1 MTSASSVRSESPSRR
16 RLPLAITLVVV
27 GALVVAFFLFSGLY
41 TDYLWFAQ
49 LGYSSVLTTQWIAM
63 AVMFAVGFVAMAFPV
78 WLTLT
83 LAYRLRP
90 VYAKL
95 NSQLDRYQ
103 ELVEPLRRLAMWAI
117 PVVLGLF
124 AGLSAS
130 SRWETTL
137 LWLNRTVTGTT
148 DPQFG
153 LDLSFY
159 LFELPFYRGVVAF
172 ASAVVLISALLTAAV
187 AYLYG
192 SVRVNGRELRI
203 SKPSRIQLAVLAGL
217 YLLLQAVSIWLDQY
231 VTLTQTGDLI
241 TGAAYTDVNAT
252 IPARQILA
260 GIAVLVAVLFFVTAF
275 IGRWR
280 FPLVGT
286 ALLLVASVVVG
297 SLYPW
302 VVQRFS
308 VDPNARVLEQPYIQ
322 KNIDLT
328 RDAFDVADVEEV
340 PYSATTEASQGALRS
355 DAETTASIRIID
367 PAIVSPAVTQ
377 LERFKTYYGFNS
389 ELDVDRYD
397 VDGESQDTVIAV
409 RELRQ
414 SGLGDGSSWYNNTV
428 VYTHG
433 YGVVAAY
440 GNQRSADGQP
450 VFFESGI
457 PTSGSLGE
465 YEPRI
470 YFGEQSPTYSI
481 VGAPEGSD
489 PRELDYPSGEDGAT
503 ETYNTFEGDA
513 GPKLDTVFNRLVYA
527 LKFQSEQ
534 IFLSDAVNSESQI
547 IYDRDPVQRVQKVA
561 PYLTL
566 DSDPY
571 PSVVD
576 GKVVWIVDG
585 YTTSDAYPYSR
596 TVSLSN
602 SIADSDSEAQ
612 RYAIDDIN
620 YMRNSVKATVDA
632 YDGKVTLYAWDT
644 DDPILKTWQKVFP
657 STLKPIADISGGLMS
672 HLRVP
677 ADIFKVQRAVL
688 GKYHV
693 TDPGSIY
700 SNQDLW
706 TTPNDPTATTDPG
719 TTAKLQ
725 PPYYLTMQMPGQDS
739 PRFSLYSTFIPPA
752 TQDTARSVLTGY
764 LGVDSDAGS
773 TAGEKASDYGKLRL
787 LTLPNDDTIPA
798 PTQIQNNF
806 NSDTNVANQLNLLER
821 GGRTSVVRGNLLTLP
836 VGGGLLYVQPVYV
849 RSTGDTS
856 YPLLRKVLVAFG
868 DKIAFEDTLDAALDS
883 IFGGDSGA
891 TAGDEAVEG
900 TTPADPGA
908 VDGSGGGAT
917 DGGTGSTPTPTP
929 TATTSPAAPAQDV
942 QAALAAAGQ
951 ALQEREAAYKAN
963 DLVAAAQADQRLTE
977 ALNRAIELGAAQ
989 Q

>member
-1 MTSASSVRSESPSRR
+1 MTSAPTARSESPSRT

-27 GALVVAFFLFSGLY
+27 GALVVAFFLFTGLY
-41 TDYLWFAQ
+41 TDYLWFDQ
-49 LGYSSVLTTQWIAM
+49 LGYSSVLTTQWAAIAAMFAIGFVGM
-63 AVMFAVGFVAMAFPV
+63 AVPV
-78 WLTLT
+78 WLALT

-117 PVVLGLF
+117 PAVLGLF

-130 SRWETTL
+130 SRWEMTL
-137 LWLNRTVTGTT
+137 LWLNRTTTGQT

-172 ASAVVLISALLTAAV
+172 ASAVVLIATILTVAV

-192 SVRVNGRELRI
+192 SIRVNGRELRI
-203 SKPSRIQLAVLAGL
+203 SKSSRIQIAVLAGL

-241 TGAAYTDVNAT
+241 TGANYTDVNAT

-260 GIAVLVAVLFFVTAF
+260 GIAVLIAVLFFVTAF

-322 KNIDLT
+322 RNIDLT
-328 RDAFDVADVEEV
+328 RDAFAVDEVEEI
-340 PYSATTEASQGALRS
+340 PYSATTEASPGALRS

-367 PAIVSPAVTQ
+367 PALVSPAVAQ
-377 LERFKTYYGFNS
+377 LERFKTYYGFND
-389 ELDVDRYD
+389 ELDVDRYQI
-397 VDGESQDTVIAV
+397 DGESQDTVIAV

-414 SGLGDGSSWYNNTV
+414 SGLGDGSSWYNNAI

-450 VFFESGI
+450 VFLESGI
-457 PTSGSLGE
+457 PSSGALGE
-465 YEPRI
+465 YEPRT
-470 YFGEQSPTYSI
+470 YFGEQSPDYSI
-481 VGAPEGSD
+481 VGAPEGTD
-489 PRELDYPSGEDGAT
+489 PRELDYPSGEDGDT

-513 GPKLDTVFNRLVYA
+513 GPKLDSVFNQLVYA

-534 IFLSDAVNSESQI
+534 IFLSEAVNSESQI
-547 IYDRDPVQRVQKVA
+547 LYDRNPVDRIQKVA

-576 GKVVWIVDG
+576 GEIVWIVDG

-620 YMRNSVKATVDA
+620 YIRNSVKATVNA
-632 YDGKVTLYAWDT
+632 YDGSVTLYAWDET
-644 DDPILKTWQKVFP
+644 DPVLETWQKIFP
-657 STLKPIADISGGLMS
+657 STVKPISEMTGDLMA
-672 HLRVP
+672 HVRYPTDL
-677 ADIFKVQRAVL
+677 FKVQRAIL
-688 GKYHV
+688 GQYHV
-693 TDPGSIY
+693 TDAGRFY
-700 SNQDLW
+700 SRTDAWQ
-706 TTPNDPTATTDPG
+706 TPADPQESADTNS
-719 TTAKLQ
+719 LQ
-725 PPYYLTMQMPGQDS
+725 PPYYLTLQMPGQDS
-739 PRFSLYSTFIPPA
+739 PTFSLYSTFIPRGA
-752 TQDTARSVLTGY
+752 SSEDASNVLKGY
-764 LGVDSDAGS
+764 LAVDADAG
-773 TAGEKASDYGKLRL
+773 AEDGVKGEGYGKLRL
-787 LTLPNDDTIPA
+787 LTMPDESTVPGPGQMQND
-798 PTQIQNNF
+798 F
-806 NSDTNVANQLNLLER
+806 NSDQAVSSLINILRQGQTDVLN
-821 GGRTSVVRGNLLTLP
+821 GNLLTLP

-849 RSTGDTS
+849 QSTGETS
-856 YPLLRKVLVAFG
+856 YPVLQKVLVGFG
-868 DKIAFEDTLDAALDS
+868 DQIAFEDTLDQALDS
-883 IFGGDSGA
+883 LFGGDSGA
-891 TAGDEAVEG
+891 SAGDGDV
-900 TTPADPGA
+900 PAGD
-908 VDGSGGGAT
+908 D
-917 DGGTGSTPTPTP
+917 TPTPEPTDPAEGDGGAEETP
-929 TATTSPAAPAQDV
+929 ATGVDAELAAVLAEAQQAMEDKD
-942 QAALAAAGQ
+942 AALAAGDFTAFGEADDRLSAAVERALELLGQ
-951 ALQEREAAYKAN
+951 
-963 DLVAAAQADQRLTE
+963 
-977 ALNRAIELGAAQ
+977 
-989 Q
+989 

>member
-78 WLTLT
+78 WLTLN

-192 SVRVNGRELRI
+192 SVRINGRELRI

-534 IFLSDAVNSESQI
+534 IFLSDAVNADSQI
-547 IYDRDPVQRVQKVA
+547 LYDRDPIQRVQKVA

-632 YDGKVTLYAWDT
+632 YDGKVTLYAWDES
-644 DDPILKTWQKVFP
+644 DPVLETWQKIFP
-657 STLKPIADISGGLMS
+657 STVKSIEEMSGDLMS
-672 HLRVP
+672 HVRYP
-677 ADIFKVQRAVL
+677 TDMFKVQRAIL
-688 GKYHV
+688 GQYHV
-693 TDPGSIY
+693 TDAGRFY
-700 SNQDLW
+700 SKTDAWQ
-706 TTPNDPTATTDPG
+706 TPADPQQSAETNS
-719 TTAKLQ
+719 LQ
-725 PPYYLTMQMPGQDS
+725 PPYYLTLQMPGQDQ
-739 PRFSLYSTFIPPA
+739 PTFSLYSTFIPRGA
-752 TQDTARSVLTGY
+752 SSEDASNVLKGY
-764 LGVDSDAGS
+764 LAVDADAG
-773 TAGEKASDYGKLRL
+773 GEDGVKGDGYGKLRL
-787 LTLPNDDTIPA
+787 LTMPDESTVPGPGQMQND
-798 PTQIQNNF
+798 F
-806 NSDTNVANQLNLLER
+806 NSDQAVSSLINILRQGQTDVLN
-821 GGRTSVVRGNLLTLP
+821 GNLLTLP

-849 RSTGDTS
+849 QSTGETS
-856 YPLLRKVLVAFG
+856 YPVLQKVLVGFG
-868 DKIAFEDTLDAALDS
+868 DQIAFEDTLDQALDS
-883 IFGGDSGA
+883 LFGGDSGA
-891 TAGDEAVEG
+891 SAGDGNVPTEDEG
-900 TTPADPGA
+900 TEGEGTDEGAGEGDGAGETPADPGT
-908 VDGSGGGAT
+908 GGTPAT
-917 DGGTGSTPTPTP
+917 DVD
-929 TATTSPAAPAQDV
+929 AELAAALAEAQEAMEQK
-942 QAALAAAGQ
+942 QAALEAGDLAAFGEADAKLSAAVERALELLGQ
-951 ALQEREAAYKAN
+951 
-963 DLVAAAQADQRLTE
+963 
-977 ALNRAIELGAAQ
+977 
-989 Q
+989 